1 MRAVIFANGVIVDYA
16 ACRAHL
22 SPADRVICA
31 DGGTRHALALGLRP
45 HLVIGDLDSFPV
57 AERARLEAAGTH
69 FAVYSARKD
78 QTDLELA
85 LGAAREMG
93 AAAVHLMGT
102 MGGRLDQTIANLL
115 LLAQEQWADMAL
127 SVSDGPETAWVTR
140 SQIEI
145 TGAPGDTVSLIA
157 LTPEVCGIDT
167 EGLEYPLT
175 KGTLRFGSTL
185 GISNV
190 LLGEGAR
197 VRLAQGVLLVVQRKN
212 GS

>member
-1 MRAVIFANGVIVDYA
+1 MRAVIFANGVIADYA

-22 SPADRVICA
+22 SPADRIICA

-45 HLVIGDLDSFPV
+45 DLVIGDLDSFP
-57 AERARLEAAGTH
+57 AEERARLEAAGTR
-69 FAVYSARKD
+69 FAVYPARKD

-85 LGAAREMG
+85 LGAARQMG
-93 AAAVHLMGT
+93 AAAVHLMGA

-145 TGAPGDTVSLIA
+145 IGAPGDTVSLIA

-175 KGTLRFGSTL
+175 NGTLQFGSTL

-190 LLGEGAR
+190 LLGARAR
-197 VRLAQGVLLVVQRKN
+197 VHITHGILLVVQRKN
-212 GS
+212 GG